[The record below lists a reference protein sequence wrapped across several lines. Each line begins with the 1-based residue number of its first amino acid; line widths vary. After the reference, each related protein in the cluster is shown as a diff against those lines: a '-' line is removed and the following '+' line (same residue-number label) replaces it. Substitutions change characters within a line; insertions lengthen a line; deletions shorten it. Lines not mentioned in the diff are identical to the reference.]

1 MKKLFSA
8 VLALV
13 LACSLLTGCTVET
26 QEEKVD
32 SGSNQYYLYYVNKDE
47 TKVVKERYQP
57 EQESAEFMLQDFTG
71 ILNAQEGSGDNLAL
85 LPSGVQLVT
94 YRLNES
100 LLELEFNSDYSEMSR
115 AREILV
121 RAGVARTF
129 LQIPGVTG
137 IKIFIESEELK
148 DSKGQAVGVID
159 GNTFVEMWGSDKDA
173 YRYDTFT
180 LYFTDKTGE
189 HLVAEQRNVYYKR
202 ILPRERVILEQL
214 AKGPMVKGHYPTI
227 PQETEILGVEV
238 SDDVCYVDFSS
249 AFSDSGI
256 DIPVNTMIYSVVN
269 SLLDTASADKVQIS
283 VEGDTEAT
291 LSDGTSLY
299 IFLAKTQIWSLKRIK
314 VSESQERSVFDDAK
328 TAMYAVSDPDAF
340 HVCYRLGGD
349 SSYTG
354 ESSSGKCGF
363 LDRGASPGN
372 PMWRSDTDHRK

>member
-189 HLVAEQRNVYYKR
+189 HLVVEQRNVYYKR

-291 LSDGTSLY
+291 LSDGKSL
-299 IFLAKTQIWSLKRIK
+299 FSLFSKNTDLVLK
-314 VSESQERSVFDDAK
+314 EDQSE
-328 TAMYAVSDPDAF
+328 
-340 HVCYRLGGD
+340 
-349 SSYTG
+349 
-354 ESSSGKCGF
+354 
-363 LDRGASPGN
+363 
-372 PMWRSDTDHRK
+372 

>member
-57 EQESAEFMLQDFTG
+57 EQESAEFMLQDFTS

-94 YRLNES
+94 YRLNEF

-299 IFLAKTQIWSLKRIK
+299 SLFSKNTDLVLK
-314 VSESQERSVFDDAK
+314 EDQSE
-328 TAMYAVSDPDAF
+328 
-340 HVCYRLGGD
+340 
-349 SSYTG
+349 
-354 ESSSGKCGF
+354 
-363 LDRGASPGN
+363 
-372 PMWRSDTDHRK
+372 

>member
-57 EQESAEFMLQDFTG
+57 VQESAEFMLQDFTG

-148 DSKGQAVGVID
+148 DSKGQAVGVIN

-299 IFLAKTQIWSLKRIK
+299 SLFSKNTDLVLK
-314 VSESQERSVFDDAK
+314 EDQSE
-328 TAMYAVSDPDAF
+328 
-340 HVCYRLGGD
+340 
-349 SSYTG
+349 
-354 ESSSGKCGF
+354 
-363 LDRGASPGN
+363 
-372 PMWRSDTDHRK
+372 

>member
-100 LLELEFNSDYSEMSR
+100 LLELEFNSDYSKMSR

-159 GNTFVEMWGSDKDA
+159 CNTFVEMWGSDKDA

-299 IFLAKTQIWSLKRIK
+299 SLFSKNTDLVLK
-314 VSESQERSVFDDAK
+314 EDQSE
-328 TAMYAVSDPDAF
+328 
-340 HVCYRLGGD
+340 
-349 SSYTG
+349 
-354 ESSSGKCGF
+354 
-363 LDRGASPGN
+363 
-372 PMWRSDTDHRK
+372 

>member
-47 TKVVKERYQP
+47 TKVVKERYQL

-100 LLELEFNSDYSEMSR
+100 LLELEFNSDYSKMSR

-299 IFLAKTQIWSLKRIK
+299 SLFSKNTDLVLK
-314 VSESQERSVFDDAK
+314 EDHSE
-328 TAMYAVSDPDAF
+328 
-340 HVCYRLGGD
+340 
-349 SSYTG
+349 
-354 ESSSGKCGF
+354 
-363 LDRGASPGN
+363 
-372 PMWRSDTDHRK
+372 

>member
-47 TKVVKERYQP
+47 TKVVKERYQL

-100 LLELEFNSDYSEMSR
+100 LLELEFNSDYSKMSR

-148 DSKGQAVGVID
+148 DSKGQAEGVID

-299 IFLAKTQIWSLKRIK
+299 SLFSKNTDLVLK
-314 VSESQERSVFDDAK
+314 EDQSE
-328 TAMYAVSDPDAF
+328 
-340 HVCYRLGGD
+340 
-349 SSYTG
+349 
-354 ESSSGKCGF
+354 
-363 LDRGASPGN
+363 
-372 PMWRSDTDHRK
+372 

>member
-47 TKVVKERYQP
+47 TKVVKERYQL

-100 LLELEFNSDYSEMSR
+100 LLELEFNSDYSKMSR

-173 YRYDTFT
+173 YRYDTFI

-249 AFSDSGI
+249 AFSDSVI

-299 IFLAKTQIWSLKRIK
+299 SLFSKNTDLVLK
-314 VSESQERSVFDDAK
+314 EDQSE
-328 TAMYAVSDPDAF
+328 
-340 HVCYRLGGD
+340 
-349 SSYTG
+349 
-354 ESSSGKCGF
+354 
-363 LDRGASPGN
+363 
-372 PMWRSDTDHRK
+372 

>member
-47 TKVVKERYQP
+47 TKVVKERYQL

-100 LLELEFNSDYSEMSR
+100 LLELEFNSDYSKMSR

-299 IFLAKTQIWSLKRIK
+299 SLFSKNTDLVLK
-314 VSESQERSVFDDAK
+314 EDQSE
-328 TAMYAVSDPDAF
+328 
-340 HVCYRLGGD
+340 
-349 SSYTG
+349 
-354 ESSSGKCGF
+354 
-363 LDRGASPGN
+363 
-372 PMWRSDTDHRK
+372 

>member
-32 SGSNQYYLYYVNKDE
+32 SGSNQYYLYYVSKDE
-47 TKVVKERYQP
+47 TKVVKERYQL

-100 LLELEFNSDYSEMSR
+100 LLELEFNSDYSKMSR

-299 IFLAKTQIWSLKRIK
+299 SLFSKNTDLVLK
-314 VSESQERSVFDDAK
+314 EDQSE
-328 TAMYAVSDPDAF
+328 
-340 HVCYRLGGD
+340 
-349 SSYTG
+349 
-354 ESSSGKCGF
+354 
-363 LDRGASPGN
+363 
-372 PMWRSDTDHRK
+372 

>member
-1 MKKLFSA
+1 M
-8 VLALV
+8 
-13 LACSLLTGCTVET
+13 
-26 QEEKVD
+26 D

-47 TKVVKERYQP
+47 TKVVKERYQL

-299 IFLAKTQIWSLKRIK
+299 SLFSKNTDLVLK
-314 VSESQERSVFDDAK
+314 EDQSE
-328 TAMYAVSDPDAF
+328 
-340 HVCYRLGGD
+340 
-349 SSYTG
+349 
-354 ESSSGKCGF
+354 
-363 LDRGASPGN
+363 
-372 PMWRSDTDHRK
+372 

>member
-47 TKVVKERYQP
+47 TKVVKERYQL

-100 LLELEFNSDYSEMSR
+100 LLELEFNSDYSKMSR

-299 IFLAKTQIWSLKRIK
+299 SLFSKNTGK
-314 VSESQERSVFDDAK
+314 ERV
-328 TAMYAVSDPDAF
+328 
-340 HVCYRLGGD
+340 
-349 SSYTG
+349 
-354 ESSSGKCGF
+354 
-363 LDRGASPGN
+363 
-372 PMWRSDTDHRK
+372 

>member
-1 MKKLFSA
+1 M
-8 VLALV
+8 
-13 LACSLLTGCTVET
+13 
-26 QEEKVD
+26 
-32 SGSNQYYLYYVNKDE
+32 
-47 TKVVKERYQP
+47 
-57 EQESAEFMLQDFTG
+57 
-71 ILNAQEGSGDNLAL
+71 
-85 LPSGVQLVT
+85 
-94 YRLNES
+94 
-100 LLELEFNSDYSEMSR
+100 
-115 AREILV
+115 

-202 ILPRERVILEQL
+202 LLPRERVILEQL

-299 IFLAKTQIWSLKRIK
+299 SLFSKNTDLVLK
-314 VSESQERSVFDDAK
+314 EDQSE
-328 TAMYAVSDPDAF
+328 
-340 HVCYRLGGD
+340 
-349 SSYTG
+349 
-354 ESSSGKCGF
+354 
-363 LDRGASPGN
+363 
-372 PMWRSDTDHRK
+372 

>member
-1 MKKLFSA
+1 M
-8 VLALV
+8 
-13 LACSLLTGCTVET
+13 
-26 QEEKVD
+26 
-32 SGSNQYYLYYVNKDE
+32 
-47 TKVVKERYQP
+47 VKERYQP

-121 RAGVARTF
+121 RAGVVRTF

-299 IFLAKTQIWSLKRIK
+299 SLFSKNTDLVLK
-314 VSESQERSVFDDAK
+314 EDQSE
-328 TAMYAVSDPDAF
+328 
-340 HVCYRLGGD
+340 
-349 SSYTG
+349 
-354 ESSSGKCGF
+354 
-363 LDRGASPGN
+363 
-372 PMWRSDTDHRK
+372 

>member
-47 TKVVKERYQP
+47 TKVVKERYQL

-100 LLELEFNSDYSEMSR
+100 LLELEFNSDYSKMSR

-227 PQETEILGVEV
+227 PQETV

-299 IFLAKTQIWSLKRIK
+299 SLFSKNTDLVLK
-314 VSESQERSVFDDAK
+314 EDQSE
-328 TAMYAVSDPDAF
+328 
-340 HVCYRLGGD
+340 
-349 SSYTG
+349 
-354 ESSSGKCGF
+354 
-363 LDRGASPGN
+363 
-372 PMWRSDTDHRK
+372 

>member
-47 TKVVKERYQP
+47 TKVVKERYQL

-100 LLELEFNSDYSEMSR
+100 LLELEFNSDYSKMSR

-180 LYFTDKTGE
+180 LYFSDKTGE

-299 IFLAKTQIWSLKRIK
+299 SLFSKNTDLVLK
-314 VSESQERSVFDDAK
+314 EDQSE
-328 TAMYAVSDPDAF
+328 
-340 HVCYRLGGD
+340 
-349 SSYTG
+349 
-354 ESSSGKCGF
+354 
-363 LDRGASPGN
+363 
-372 PMWRSDTDHRK
+372 

>member
-47 TKVVKERYQP
+47 TKVVKERYQL

-94 YRLNES
+94 YRLIES
-100 LLELEFNSDYSEMSR
+100 LLDLEFNSDYSKMSR

-299 IFLAKTQIWSLKRIK
+299 SLFSKNTDLVLK
-314 VSESQERSVFDDAK
+314 EDQSE
-328 TAMYAVSDPDAF
+328 
-340 HVCYRLGGD
+340 
-349 SSYTG
+349 
-354 ESSSGKCGF
+354 
-363 LDRGASPGN
+363 
-372 PMWRSDTDHRK
+372 

>member
-100 LLELEFNSDYSEMSR
+100 LLELEFNSDYSKMSR

-129 LQIPGVTG
+129 LQIPGVTR

-299 IFLAKTQIWSLKRIK
+299 SLFSKNTDLVLK
-314 VSESQERSVFDDAK
+314 EDQSE
-328 TAMYAVSDPDAF
+328 
-340 HVCYRLGGD
+340 
-349 SSYTG
+349 
-354 ESSSGKCGF
+354 
-363 LDRGASPGN
+363 
-372 PMWRSDTDHRK
+372 

>member
-26 QEEKVD
+26 QEEKAD
-32 SGSNQYYLYYVNKDE
+32 SGSNQYYLYYVNKEE
-47 TKVVKERYQP
+47 TKVVKERYWP
-57 EQESAEFMLQDFTG
+57 EQESAEFMLKDLTG
-71 ILNAQEGSGDNLAL
+71 ILNAQEGNGENLAL
-85 LPSGVQLVT
+85 LPTGVQLET

-100 LLELEFNSDYSEMSR
+100 LLELEFSSEYSEISR
-115 AREILV
+115 TREILV

-129 LQIPGVTG
+129 LQIPGITG
-137 IKIFIESEELK
+137 IKIFIGNEELT
-148 DSKGQAVGVID
+148 DSKGQAVGVIN

-238 SDDVCYVDFSS
+238 SDEVCYVDFSS
-249 AFSDSGI
+249 AFSNSGI

-283 VEGDTEAT
+283 VEGDSEAV

-299 IFLAKTQIWSLKRIK
+299 NLFGKNTDLILK
-314 VSESQERSVFDDAK
+314 EE
-328 TAMYAVSDPDAF
+328 
-340 HVCYRLGGD
+340 
-349 SSYTG
+349 
-354 ESSSGKCGF
+354 
-363 LDRGASPGN
+363 
-372 PMWRSDTDHRK
+372 

>member
-202 ILPRERVILEQL
+202 ILPRKRVILEQL

-299 IFLAKTQIWSLKRIK
+299 SLFSKNTDLVLK
-314 VSESQERSVFDDAK
+314 EDQSE
-328 TAMYAVSDPDAF
+328 
-340 HVCYRLGGD
+340 
-349 SSYTG
+349 
-354 ESSSGKCGF
+354 
-363 LDRGASPGN
+363 
-372 PMWRSDTDHRK
+372 

>member
-13 LACSLLTGCTVET
+13 LACGLFAGCTVET
-26 QEEKVD
+26 QEEKAD
-32 SGSNQYYLYYVNKDE
+32 SGSNQYYLYYVNKEE
-47 TKVVKERYQP
+47 TKVVKERYWP
-57 EQESAEFMLQDFTG
+57 EQESAEFMLKDLTG
-71 ILNAQEGSGDNLAL
+71 ILNAQEGNGENLAL
-85 LPSGVQLVT
+85 LPTGVQLET

-100 LLELEFNSDYSEMSR
+100 LLELEFSSEYSEISR
-115 AREILV
+115 TREILV

-129 LQIPGVTG
+129 LQIPGITG
-137 IKIFIESEELK
+137 IKIFIGNEELT
-148 DSKGQAVGVID
+148 DSKGQAVGVIN

-227 PQETEILGVEV
+227 LQETEILGVEV
-238 SDDVCYVDFSS
+238 SDEVCYVDFSS
-249 AFSDSGI
+249 AFSNSGI

-283 VEGDTEAT
+283 VEGDSEAV

-299 IFLAKTQIWSLKRIK
+299 NLFGKNTDLILK
-314 VSESQERSVFDDAK
+314 EE
-328 TAMYAVSDPDAF
+328 
-340 HVCYRLGGD
+340 
-349 SSYTG
+349 
-354 ESSSGKCGF
+354 
-363 LDRGASPGN
+363 
-372 PMWRSDTDHRK
+372 

>member
-47 TKVVKERYQP
+47 TKVVKERYQL

-100 LLELEFNSDYSEMSR
+100 LLELEFNSDYSKMSR

-227 PQETEILGVEV
+227 PQETEILAEAKKWL
-238 SDDVCYVDFSS
+238 DVDFSS

-299 IFLAKTQIWSLKRIK
+299 SLFSKNTDLVLK
-314 VSESQERSVFDDAK
+314 EDQSE
-328 TAMYAVSDPDAF
+328 
-340 HVCYRLGGD
+340 
-349 SSYTG
+349 
-354 ESSSGKCGF
+354 
-363 LDRGASPGN
+363 
-372 PMWRSDTDHRK
+372 

>member
-1 MKKLFSA
+1 M
-8 VLALV
+8 
-13 LACSLLTGCTVET
+13 
-26 QEEKVD
+26 
-32 SGSNQYYLYYVNKDE
+32 NKDE
-47 TKVVKERYQP
+47 TKVTKTRYYP
-57 EQESAEFMLQDFTG
+57 EQESAEFMLQDLMG
-71 ILNAQEGSGDNLAL
+71 ILNGQESSGENLPL
-85 LPSGVQLVT
+85 LPAGVQLVT

-100 LLELEFNSDYSEMSR
+100 LLELEFNADYSNISR
-115 AREILV
+115 TREILV

-159 GNTFVEMWGSDKDA
+159 GNTFVEMWGADKDA

-299 IFLAKTQIWSLKRIK
+299 SLFSKNTDLVLK
-314 VSESQERSVFDDAK
+314 EDQSE
-328 TAMYAVSDPDAF
+328 
-340 HVCYRLGGD
+340 
-349 SSYTG
+349 
-354 ESSSGKCGF
+354 
-363 LDRGASPGN
+363 
-372 PMWRSDTDHRK
+372 

>member
-47 TKVVKERYQP
+47 TKVVKERYQL

-100 LLELEFNSDYSEMSR
+100 LLELEFNSDYSKMSR

-129 LQIPGVTG
+129 LQIPGITG
-137 IKIFIESEELK
+137 IKIFIGSEELK

-299 IFLAKTQIWSLKRIK
+299 SLFSKNTDLVLK
-314 VSESQERSVFDDAK
+314 EDQSE
-328 TAMYAVSDPDAF
+328 
-340 HVCYRLGGD
+340 
-349 SSYTG
+349 
-354 ESSSGKCGF
+354 
-363 LDRGASPGN
+363 
-372 PMWRSDTDHRK
+372 

>member
-47 TKVVKERYQP
+47 TKVVKERYQL

-100 LLELEFNSDYSEMSR
+100 LLELEFNSDYSKMSR

-269 SLLDTASADKVQIS
+269 SLLDTASAEKVQIS

-299 IFLAKTQIWSLKRIK
+299 SLFSKNTDLVLK
-314 VSESQERSVFDDAK
+314 EDQSE
-328 TAMYAVSDPDAF
+328 
-340 HVCYRLGGD
+340 
-349 SSYTG
+349 
-354 ESSSGKCGF
+354 
-363 LDRGASPGN
+363 
-372 PMWRSDTDHRK
+372 

>member
-47 TKVVKERYQP
+47 TKVVKVRYQP

-129 LQIPGVTG
+129 LQMPGVTG

-299 IFLAKTQIWSLKRIK
+299 CLLSKNTDLVLKEDQ
-314 VSESQERSVFDDAK
+314 SE
-328 TAMYAVSDPDAF
+328 
-340 HVCYRLGGD
+340 
-349 SSYTG
+349 
-354 ESSSGKCGF
+354 
-363 LDRGASPGN
+363 
-372 PMWRSDTDHRK
+372 

>member
-1 MKKLFSA
+1 M
-8 VLALV
+8 
-13 LACSLLTGCTVET
+13 
-26 QEEKVD
+26 
-32 SGSNQYYLYYVNKDE
+32 
-47 TKVVKERYQP
+47 
-57 EQESAEFMLQDFTG
+57 
-71 ILNAQEGSGDNLAL
+71 
-85 LPSGVQLVT
+85 
-94 YRLNES
+94 
-100 LLELEFNSDYSEMSR
+100 EMR
-115 AREILV
+115 
-121 RAGVARTF
+121 
-129 LQIPGVTG
+129 
-137 IKIFIESEELK
+137 
-148 DSKGQAVGVID
+148 
-159 GNTFVEMWGSDKDA
+159 GSDKDA

-299 IFLAKTQIWSLKRIK
+299 SLFSKNTDLVLK
-314 VSESQERSVFDDAK
+314 EDQSE
-328 TAMYAVSDPDAF
+328 
-340 HVCYRLGGD
+340 
-349 SSYTG
+349 
-354 ESSSGKCGF
+354 
-363 LDRGASPGN
+363 
-372 PMWRSDTDHRK
+372 

>member
-1 MKKLFSA
+1 MKKLFSV

-299 IFLAKTQIWSLKRIK
+299 SLFSKNTDLVLK
-314 VSESQERSVFDDAK
+314 EDQSE
-328 TAMYAVSDPDAF
+328 
-340 HVCYRLGGD
+340 
-349 SSYTG
+349 
-354 ESSSGKCGF
+354 
-363 LDRGASPGN
+363 
-372 PMWRSDTDHRK
+372 

>member
-47 TKVVKERYQP
+47 TKVVKERYQL
-57 EQESAEFMLQDFTG
+57 EQESAEFMLQDLTG

-100 LLELEFNSDYSEMSR
+100 LLELEFNSDYSKMSR

-299 IFLAKTQIWSLKRIK
+299 SLFSKNTDLVLK
-314 VSESQERSVFDDAK
+314 EDQSE
-328 TAMYAVSDPDAF
+328 
-340 HVCYRLGGD
+340 
-349 SSYTG
+349 
-354 ESSSGKCGF
+354 
-363 LDRGASPGN
+363 
-372 PMWRSDTDHRK
+372 

>member
-13 LACSLLTGCTVET
+13 LACSLLTVCTVET
-26 QEEKVD
+26 Q
-32 SGSNQYYLYYVNKDE
+32 
-47 TKVVKERYQP
+47 
-57 EQESAEFMLQDFTG
+57 EFMLQDFTG

-202 ILPRERVILEQL
+202 ILPRKRVILEQL

-299 IFLAKTQIWSLKRIK
+299 SLFSKNTDLVLK
-314 VSESQERSVFDDAK
+314 EDQSE
-328 TAMYAVSDPDAF
+328 
-340 HVCYRLGGD
+340 
-349 SSYTG
+349 
-354 ESSSGKCGF
+354 
-363 LDRGASPGN
+363 
-372 PMWRSDTDHRK
+372 